1 MCSARND
8 MSAAFPIGVATT
20 YNVAAGYVCR
30 NTSCMSGASADRD
43 WSESV
48 IWGYRMLGNLAR
60 MCALAGLIG
69 GLCLPVSA
77 MTTAAPAAQP
87 LHSLDGVQLAQ
98 TDLTLQGGPDDLS
111 YGPVTEAVEQ
121 PAVTP
126 IRPPTRIALLLP
138 TLSDSLK
145 QVANAVRA
153 GFTVAHQYE
162 P

>member
-43 WSESV
+43 GSDSV

-77 MTTAAPAAQP
+77 MTTAASAVAPAAAMAGAAVAQP
-87 LHSLDGVQLAQ
+87 PHSLDGMQLAQ
-98 TDLTLQGGPDDLS
+98 TDLTLQGGPDDL
-111 YGPVTEAVEQ
+111 
-121 PAVTP
+121 
-126 IRPPTRIALLLP
+126 
-138 TLSDSLK
+138 
-145 QVANAVRA
+145 
-153 GFTVAHQYE
+153 
-162 P
+162 